1 MVDICLLGCGGGMP
15 MPFRS
20 LSSTIL
26 NFKGRK
32 ILIDCGEGTQ
42 VSMKIAGTGFKDIDL
57 ICITH
62 CHGDHI
68 VGLPG
73 LLATIGNSGRIQP
86 LTIIGP
92 SGITE
97 VVNGL
102 RVIAKYLPYEINIIE
117 NPKEVK
123 FDINKEKLELSKE
136 NGQLILSCLDVEHS
150 SPCLGYS
157 FYFKRDRKFSLEK
170 AEENNVPKVLWN
182 KLQKGNNEKII
193 YDGKTYK
200 KEMVLGEERRGIKL
214 SLI

>member
-102 RVIAKYLPYEINIIE
+102 RVIAKYLPYEINII
-117 NPKEVK
+117 
-123 FDINKEKLELSKE
+123 
-136 NGQLILSCLDVEHS
+136 
-150 SPCLGYS
+150 
-157 FYFKRDRKFSLEK
+157 
-170 AEENNVPKVLWN
+170 
-182 KLQKGNNEKII
+182 
-193 YDGKTYK
+193 
-200 KEMVLGEERRGIKL
+200 
-214 SLI
+214 